1 MPTPSDP
8 ESGDAGEFAE
18 LRAEK
23 AQLEALLRTLPD
35 IAFVLDRQ
43 GRYVRV
49 LGGSDQ
55 TMYSDGKV
63 LEGQTLDAVLPAAT
77 AELFRDVIGRALD
90 ANGLQTIEYSLRVA
104 DVSALPEDERD
115 SPRGQVDQWFQGRV
129 LPLAG
134 VDHPEPCVLWVA
146 INITER
152 KRMEQDLRRLASTDE
167 LTGAANRRTVMG
179 QADHEIER
187 CQRYGHPLALVVI
200 DVDHFKAIN
209 DSRGHATGDEVLRRV
224 ASTCR
229 AQLRQSDAFGR
240 TGGEEFLAVLPE
252 IGRDGAA
259 AIGERLVASL
269 HQLNLGPD
277 LADLTVRAS
286 VGGAQLRAGDHLD
299 RLLGRADRAMYAAKA
314 AGRDRLVFD
323 DAPA

>member
-1 MPTPSDP
+1 MTTPSGP
-8 ESGDAGEFAE
+8 QSVDAGELAE

-35 IAFVLDRQ
+35 ISFVLDRQ

-49 LGGSDQ
+49 LGGSDR

-63 LEGQTLDAVLPAAT
+63 LEGQTLDAVLPTAT
-77 AELFRDVIGRALD
+77 AELFRDIIERALD
-90 ANGLQTIEYSLRVA
+90 SGELQTIEYPLRVA
-104 DVSALPEDERD
+104 DVSALPEEERA
-115 SPRGQVDQWFQGRV
+115 SARGQADQWFQGRV
-129 LPLAG
+129 LPVAEIG
-134 VDHPEPCVLWVA
+134 HPEPCVLWVS

-152 KRMEQDLRRLASTDE
+152 KRMEHELRRLASTDE
-167 LTGAANRRTVMG
+167 LTGAANRRTVMERA
-179 QADHEIER
+179 QREIER
-187 CQRYGHPLALVVI
+187 CQRYGHPLALLVL

-209 DSRGHATGDEVLRRV
+209 DSRGHAAGDEVLRRLV
-224 ASTCR
+224 NTCG

-252 IGRDGAA
+252 TTLEGAV
-259 AIGERLVASL
+259 AIGERLVESL
-269 HQLNLGPD
+269 RELELGSDLPNL
-277 LADLTVRAS
+277 AVRISA
-286 VGGAQLRAGDHLD
+286 GGAQLRAGDDLD